1 MAIACAGTEGAR
13 SRPCPAQPL
22 AVMEALMR
30 RQRETAHEAW
40 RRSLSLETFPEWGRR
55 VWPDGYPWPGEDVG
69 EEVQGCA

>member
-1 MAIACAGTEGAR
+1 
-13 SRPCPAQPL
+13 
-22 AVMEALMR
+22 MR